1 MIWVGFGFLM
11 TFLKRYGQS
20 ATGLTFLFAA
30 VLVQAALICNGVTD
44 TLATGAK
51 AYLSLER
58 SVSSILCLLL
68 RVLRNLANYEA
79 QDACELRFLREL
91 VLTVSIFA

>member
-20 ATGLTFLFAA
+20 ASGLTFLVGA
-30 VLVQAALICNGVTD
+30 VLVQVALISNGVANTFM
-44 TLATGAK
+44 GGK

-58 SVSSILCLLL
+58 SVSLVYSP
-68 RVLRNLANYEA
+68 RNMI
-79 QDACELRFLREL
+79 
-91 VLTVSIFA
+91 T